1 MPQIS
6 LKSWCAK
13 SLCCTSVVSGLL
25 GEIQQ
30 LLDRPWHRFP
40 AIYGRMRRKLAAKC
54 WGAES
59 NFLGWYW
66 AGAWAL
72 TCLQSKLISFPFS
85 LAGEWWDIGLAHP
98 TAHGWV
104 WQQLCVA
111 LSWCCPAQLM
121 WEAGM
126 ELMGVRGK
134 KMSPLFALMGSKL
147 LFELTGGC
155 EWHPTETCECVYWCE
170 SGWCFVQEWW
180 TALER
185 DQK

>member
-30 LLDRPWHRFP
+30 LLDCPWHRFP

-59 NFLGWYW
+59 DFLGWYW

-72 TCLQSKLISFPFS
+72 TCLQSKIISFPFS
-85 LAGEWWDIGLAHP
+85 LAGGWWDIGLAQGEALAHP
-98 TAHGWV
+98 TARAGGGTKGVCHGWAGSSSV
-104 WQQLCVA
+104 WHCPGAAQHSSSGRQGW
-111 LSWCCPAQLM
+111 SW
-121 WEAGM
+121 W
-126 ELMGVRGK
+126 V
-134 KMSPLFALMGSKL
+134 
-147 LFELTGGC
+147 
-155 EWHPTETCECVYWCE
+155 
-170 SGWCFVQEWW
+170 
-180 TALER
+180 
-185 DQK
+185 